1 MSDARA
7 IAERI
12 HKATETREPIPP
24 VRDELGSLAEAYRA
38 QRELLALWAS
48 EGRRQVGYK
57 VGATSAAVRQEYGL
71 SEPDYGA
78 VHADTTFVD
87 GAELACAR
95 FVAPRIEPEIAFV
108 LEHDLDLGT
117 HTVVDL
123 VRATAYVLPAMEIAD
138 CRIQD
143 WDVAIIDS
151 VADNASTGGIVLDT
165 RPVRLDRVDL
175 AACPVTMEIDGVPV
189 ASGRGDACLGNPM
202 AAMVWLADALS
213 HDGSPLRAGQVV
225 LTGALAPTQPL
236 RPGNTVLSRMGEL
249 GSVRLNAV

>member
-1 MSDARA
+1 MTDARA

-12 HKATETREPIPP
+12 HKAAQTLEPIPP
-24 VRDELGSLAEAYRA
+24 VRDELGGIAEAYRA

-48 EGRRQVGYK
+48 DGRRQVGYK
-57 VGATSAAVRQEYGL
+57 VGATSAAIRQEYGL

-87 GAELACAR
+87 GAEVACAR

-108 LEHDLDLGT
+108 LEHDLDLGA

-123 VRATAYVLPAMEIAD
+123 IRATAYVLPAMEIAD
-138 CRIQD
+138 CHIQN
-143 WDVAIIDS
+143 WDVAIVDS
-151 VADNASTGGIVLDT
+151 VADNASAGGIVLGT
-165 RPVRLDRVDL
+165 RPVRLDQVDL
-175 AACPVTMEIDGVPV
+175 AACPVAMEIDGVLV

-213 HDGSPLRAGQVV
+213 RDGSPLRAGDVV

-236 RPGNTVLSRMGEL
+236 RPGSTVLSRMGEL